1 MPYSS
6 FGTNAGR
13 HVGQPGVKPSKL
25 EPDRGHSQFS
35 QNTNVYPAFGNQYK
49 IERNRNLMYSIFR
62 MRAGVMLIGDRLQE
76 SLSDPLHRPYKNIQD
91 HKQQGHHRNDIHGNR
106 QILGLQQTGSYK
118 GIVNGVGMQQ
128 RQRNEASIAGR
139 ARGYIRPAAPGQVK
153 WKNSYW
159 NQQRTR
165 ATRQTAIGP
174 YTMGNMN
181 KQSIMYH
188 LSASIQG
195 NKQ

>member
-13 HVGQPGVKPSKL
+13 HIGQPYLKPSKL

-35 QNTNVYPAFGNQYK
+35 QNTNVYPAFGVVEK
-49 IERNRNLMYSIFR
+49 IQRNRQLMYSIFR

-76 SLSDPLHRPYKNIQD
+76 SLSDPLHRPYKNIRD
-91 HKQQGHHRNDIHGNR
+91 HRQQQTHNKIHGNR
-106 QILGLQQTGSYK
+106 QILGLQQPGSYQ
-118 GIVNGVGMQQ
+118 GVVNGVGIQQ

-139 ARGYIRPAAPGQVK
+139 SRAYIRAAAPGQVT

-159 NQQRTR
+159 NMQRTR
-165 ATRQTAIGP
+165 ATRQTTIGP
-174 YTMGNMN
+174 YVMGNMA
-181 KQSIMYH
+181 KQSAMTRISNFM
-188 LSASIQG
+188 QG
-195 NKQ
+195 NG